1 MNLQYR
7 CIKISRVSHLTWD
20 STFIQMYVKNK
31 NRKWQR
37 ILNVEKK
44 NGILDICFLF
54 FTDTTSPGLSMKPLD
69 Q

>member
-7 CIKISRVSHLTWD
+7 CIKISKVSHLTWD

-44 NGILDICFLF
+44 MAYLISAFYFSQTQQVQDC
-54 FTDTTSPGLSMKPLD
+54 P
-69 Q
+69 